1 MQQDNASSTHM
12 DKTAIH
18 QAAQEEL
25 MKHHWDTFCT
35 QPLSIAE
42 GGKGVIVP
50 GCVECR
56 ILLYTNNQ
64 YLSHLAIDVLPKI
77 LETACKET
85 QV

>member
-1 MQQDNASSTHM
+1 M
-12 DKTAIH
+12 DKTAIL

-56 ILLYTNNQ
+56 KLLYTNNQ
-64 YLSHLAIDVLPKI
+64 YLSHLAIDVLPQI
-77 LETACKET
+77 LEMVFSQSGPE
-85 QV
+85 

>member
-1 MQQDNASSTHM
+1 M
-12 DKTAIH
+12 DKTAIL

-50 GCVECR
+50 GCIHCK
-56 ILLYTNNQ
+56 ILLYTTNQ
-64 YLSHLAIDVLPKI
+64 FLSHLAIDVLPKI
-77 LETACKET
+77 LETVFQNQT
-85 QV
+85 